1 MFFGVNYSFDKAVDK
16 NIVLCQAYNHIAA
29 TQVTKALIDSSLS
42 YRKNWVGIPFFLRNR
57 CRGASQVCVFTV
69 SRCDYSRAK
78 SLIYDLEER
87 YLRRLSVNHA
97 VA

>member
-1 MFFGVNYSFDKAVDK
+1 MFFKVRYSFDKSVDK
-16 NIVLCQAYNHIAA
+16 NIVLCQAYNRIVAN
-29 TQVTKALIDSSLS
+29 QVTRALIDSSLS
-42 YRKNWVGIPFFLRNR
+42 YRKNWVGIPFFLRNK

-69 SRCDYSRAK
+69 SRCDYTRAK

>member
-1 MFFGVNYSFDKAVDK
+1 MFFKVRYSFDKSVDK
-16 NIVLCQAYNHIAA
+16 NIVLCQAYNRIVAN
-29 TQVTKALIDSSLS
+29 QVTRALIDSSLS
-42 YRKNWVGIPFFLRNR
+42 YRKNWVGIPFFLRNK

-69 SRCDYSRAK
+69 SRCDYTRAK

-87 YLRRLSVNHA
+87 YLRRLAVNLA